1 MLPVVS
7 PLAEKRILY
16 NTMRRSIMGRRS
28 YSDSVTMSRTRTQI
42 SSIQTPPASS
52 EFSSSCSTPRQTSA
66 EDLLL
71 LAFTV
76 SAC

>member
-7 PLAEKRILY
+7 PLDEMPILY
-16 NTMRRSIMGRRS
+16 NTMRLSIMGRRS
-28 YSDSVTMSRTRTQI
+28 YSDSVTMSRTRAQI
-42 SSIQTPPASS
+42 SSIRTPPTSS
-52 EFSSSCSTPRQTSA
+52 ESSSSCSTPKQTSA